1 MWSRFVWPAV
11 VRNDI
16 RKSIKFSKS
25 ITMYLCNVLKLLTSA
40 LAKKFLTKK
49 RLPGGRGVT
58 VHSDTLH
65 HSTISWY
72 RNLHMPHLSLVSL
85 AAKTSCTE
93 PESYLQQK
101 WTFIVTTFNS
111 MQWSIQAALILRRPH
126 LNSAKNKLN
135 YVRQGLGNVQTITL
149 FPRGGRRGWRGGG
162 GRGKYPQ
169 ESPISQHHLW
179 CARRWHVNKVIAG
192 LIDWS

>member
-11 VRNDI
+11 VRNGI
-16 RKSIKFSKS
+16 RKSIKFFKS
-25 ITMYLCNVLKLLTSA
+25 IAMYLCNVLKLLTSA

-72 RNLHMPHLSLVSL
+72 RNLHMPHLSLVFL

-93 PESYLQQK
+93 PESYLQRK
-101 WTFIVTTFNS
+101 WKFIVTTFNS

-135 YVRQGLGNVQTITL
+135 YVRQGFGNVETITL
-149 FPRGGRRGWRGGG
+149 FPRGGRGC
-162 GRGKYPQ
+162 KYPQ

-179 CARRWHVNKVIAG
+179 CARRWHVNKVISG